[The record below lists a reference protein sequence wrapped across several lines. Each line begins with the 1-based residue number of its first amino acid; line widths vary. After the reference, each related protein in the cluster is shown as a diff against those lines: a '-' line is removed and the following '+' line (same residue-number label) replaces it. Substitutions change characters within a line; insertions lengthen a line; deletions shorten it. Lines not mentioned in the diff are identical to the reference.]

1 MKITKK
7 RLMELAGLPIN
18 ESITKAQMIK
28 GIGLPIEDDGVL
40 LDVLARAKVLGMKQG
55 PSSRAGK
62 QGTLQP
68 GDPGYDQSTRGD
80 AYRKLTAMLK
90 AKDGTPGQEPSQN
103 GINDFYFNYDDP
115 SGAKIYTG
123 KEDVSPSVLYILNP
137 KMQNDSEIKRL
148 VNDLDQ
154 MLSDESGE

>member
-1 MKITKK
+1 MKTTRI

-55 PSSRAGK
+55 PSSRASK

-68 GDPGYDQSTRGD
+68 GDPGYGESTRGD
-80 AYRKLTAMLK
+80 VYRNAMLK
-90 AKDGTPGQEPSQN
+90 AKDGM
-103 GINDFYFNYDDP
+103 NDFYFDYDDP

-154 MLSDESGE
+154 MLSDEDGE